1 MIAAS
6 ASTSAR
12 PLARAVR
19 WRGVSLRVD
28 SRAVVG
34 SLILAGLLVVVG
46 CWSISVGDFPVP
58 IGDVV
63 RSLVGRG
70 TSSSDFIVG
79 TLRLPRVLTGAMV
92 GAAFGVSGA
101 IFQSLA
107 KNPLGSPD
115 VIGFT
120 FGSALGAVLVI
131 VILDGAGSLAVSAGA
146 AAGGLATALVVFV
159 CAWRRGVQAHRLVL
173 VGIGVGYA
181 LAAITDYLLTRANI
195 SDAQRATVWLTGSL
209 NGRSWDHVR
218 PVGAGLVVLMPL
230 ALWLGRSLRVLE
242 LGDDTA
248 AALGVRLGRTRLTI
262 VTIGVLLAAL
272 ATASAGPI
280 AFVALMAPPIARRVV
295 HAPGI
300 TIVPT
305 ALVGALLT
313 VSADLMARRL
323 LAPLELPVG
332 IFTAVLGAPYLLWLL
347 TRDARAGGL

>member
-1 MIAAS
+1 VI
-6 ASTSAR
+6 STSTR
-12 PLARAVR
+12 GGNQPLCRALR
-19 WRGVSLRVD
+19 WRALSVRFDL
-28 SRAVVG
+28 RAVVA
-34 SLILAGLLVVVG
+34 SSVLAAVLIVFS

-58 IGDVV
+58 IGDVI
-63 RSLVGRG
+63 RTLLGRG
-70 TSSSDFIVG
+70 PSSADFIVG
-79 TLRLPRVLTGAMV
+79 TLRLPRILTGAMV

-120 FGSALGAVLVI
+120 FGSALGAVAVI
-131 VILDGAGSLAVSAGA
+131 VIVGGAGSVAVSSGA
-146 AAGGLATALVVFV
+146 VAGGLATALLVFA

-195 SDAQRATVWLTGSL
+195 ADAQRATVWLTGSL
-209 NGRSWDHVR
+209 NGRSWEHVR
-218 PVGAGLVVLMPL
+218 PVAAGLIVLLPL
-230 ALWLGRSLRVLE
+230 AMWMGRALRVLE

-248 AALGVRLGRTRLTI
+248 AALGMRLGRTRLAI
-262 VTIGVLLAAL
+262 VIVGVLLAAL

-347 TRDARAGGL
+347 TREARTGEL

>member
-1 MIAAS
+1 M
-6 ASTSAR
+6 
-12 PLARAVR
+12 
-19 WRGVSLRVD
+19 
-28 SRAVVG
+28 VG
-34 SLILAGLLVVVG
+34 SLILAALLVVVG

-58 IGDVV
+58 ISDVV
-63 RSLVGRG
+63 RTLVGRG
-70 TSSSDFIVG
+70 TSSSEFIVG

-120 FGSALGAVLVI
+120 FGSALGAVSVI
-131 VILDGAGSLAVSAGA
+131 VVVDGAGSLAISAGA
-146 AAGGLATALVVFV
+146 VAGGLAAALVVFV

-218 PVGAGLVVLMPL
+218 PVGVGLVVLLPL

-262 VTIGVLLAAL
+262 VIVGVLLAAL

-280 AFVALMAPPIARRVV
+280 AFVALMAPPIARRLV

-347 TRDARAGGL
+347 TREARTGDL

>member
-1 MIAAS
+1 MRFDSRTIVAS
-6 ASTSAR
+6 A
-12 PLARAVR
+12 
-19 WRGVSLRVD
+19 
-28 SRAVVG
+28 
-34 SLILAGLLVVVG
+34 ILAAVLVVIS

-58 IGDVV
+58 IGDVI
-63 RSLVGRG
+63 RTLLGRG
-70 TSSSDFIVG
+70 SSSSDFIVG
-79 TLRLPRVLTGAMV
+79 TLRLPRILTGAMV

-120 FGSALGAVLVI
+120 FGSALGAVVVI
-131 VILDGAGSLAVSAGA
+131 VIVEGAGSVAVSAGA
-146 AAGGLATALVVFV
+146 VAGGLATALVVFV

-209 NGRSWDHVR
+209 NGRSWEHVR
-218 PVGAGLVVLMPL
+218 PVAAGLLVLMPL
-230 ALWLGRSLRVLE
+230 AMWMGRSLRVLE

-262 VTIGVLLAAL
+262 VIVGVLLAAL

-280 AFVALMAPPIARRVV
+280 AFVALMAPPIARRVTR
-295 HAPGI
+295 APGI

-347 TRDARAGGL
+347 TREARTGEL

>member
-1 MIAAS
+1 VIGA
-6 ASTSAR
+6 
-12 PLARAVR
+12 LR
-19 WRGVSLRVD
+19 WRGISVRLERRMVIASL
-28 SRAVVG
+28 
-34 SLILAGLLVVVG
+34 LLASLLVVVG
-46 CWSISVGDFPVP
+46 CWSISVGDFP
-58 IGDVV
+58 IRITEVV
-63 RSLVGRG
+63 RTLIGRG
-70 TSSSDFIVG
+70 TSSSEFIVG

-101 IFQSLA
+101 IFQSIA
-107 KNPLGSPD
+107 RNPLGSPD

-131 VILDGAGSLAVSAGA
+131 VAVEGASSVAVSAGA
-146 AAGGLATALVVFV
+146 VAGGLLTALVVFL
-159 CAWRRGVQAHRLVL
+159 CSWRRGVQAHRLVL

-181 LAAITDYLLTRANI
+181 VAALTNYLLTQANI
-195 SDAQRATVWLTGSL
+195 SDAQRASVWLTGSL
-209 NGRSWDHVR
+209 NGRSWEHVR
-218 PVGAGLVVLMPL
+218 PVGAGLFVLLPL
-230 ALWLGRSLRVLE
+230 AMWMGRSLRLLE

-248 AALGVRLGRTRLTI
+248 AAMGVRIGRARFGI
-262 VTIGVLLAAL
+262 VVVGVGLAAL
-272 ATASAGPI
+272 ATASAGPV
-280 AFVALMAPPIARRVV
+280 AFVALMAPPIARRIV

-347 TRDARAGGL
+347 TRETRMGAL